1 MCGGRRCWSS
11 VITEAGRPVSS
22 LRPYQTA
29 ALDAIARELSTGNN
43 RILIQ
48 LATGLGKTF
57 CAASLLKHGLIG
69 AWLEQYPDSRVLFF
83 VHREEIVDQAAEAF
97 QEINPGVMV
106 SIEQGP
112 RRANRYAD
120 VVVASIQ
127 TLAASNGR
135 RLDDL
140 IRYRP
145 FRVVVADECHRAT
158 SASYVN
164 TLARL
169 GFLPPAD
176 ATDVDDDVIL
186 DATQLQANLKAW
198 DERAP
203 RDRLLLGMTA
213 TPNRTDGVGLAA
225 VFQSLVFSYPLR
237 KGIEDGYLVQIV
249 PWVVDTSTNIDAVK
263 MQRGDFAPGDLQKT
277 INTEERNRLT
287 VAGWLKKADGRPTIA
302 FTAGVAH
309 AHDLAA
315 AFTVAGVSARAVSGE
330 TPKDERRQILADY
343 RAGLVTVL
351 TNAQVFTEGTD
362 LPLTSCIL
370 MAKPTKSGLTYEQC
384 VGRGLRLYEG
394 KRDCILLDVVDI
406 ARKHSLQ
413 TAPVLYGLPPG
424 LISEKAKT
432 LGELAEAF
440 EAFAEK
446 HPGLN
451 VEKMGRVAIEQ
462 LQVKATTFNLW
473 EIPALGSFGHG
484 RTMNWVS
491 TAKDTFR
498 VQFPYQDGVEVISIA
513 PDLLGKFDVVSTFRP
528 AVGAVR
534 QRTLVSGVEAA
545 VVAAE
550 FAERFIESSRP
561 GVLAITRKNASW
573 RNDPASSRQLNMLR
587 WRKIPHSPSITKGG
601 AADLINLWKAR
612 SGQ

>member
-1 MCGGRRCWSS
+1 M
-11 VITEAGRPVSS
+11 SS

-29 ALDAIARELSTGNN
+29 ALDAIARELATGNN

-164 TLARL
+164 TLVRL

-186 DATQLQANLKAW
+186 DATQLQANLMAW

-203 RDRLLLGMTA
+203 KDRLLLGMTA

-237 KGIEDGYLVQIV
+237 KGIEDGYLVPIV

-309 AHDLAA
+309 AHDLAS

-394 KRDCILLDVVDI
+394 KQDCILLDVVDI

-473 EIPALGSFGHG
+473 EIPALGAFAAG
-484 RTMNWVS
+484 RTMNWVK
-491 TAKDTFR
+491 TATDSFR
-498 VQFPYQDGVEVISIA
+498 LQYPWLDGTEVIQVA
-513 PDLLGKFDVVSTFRP
+513 PDLLGRYAVSCTFRP
-528 AVGAVR
+528 HAGAVR
-534 QRTLVSGVEAA
+534 QRTLVAGVETASDAA
-545 VVAAE
+545 A
-550 FAERFIESSRP
+550 FAEAFIKAERAEVNKLTDK
-561 GVLAITRKNASW
+561 GARWRK
-573 RNDPASSRQLNMLR
+573 DPASERQKSALR
-587 WRKIPHSPSITKGG
+587 WRRIPFGEDITKGA
-601 AADLINLWKAR
+601 AADLLNLAR
-612 SGQ
+612 ARAGQ